1 MGVVGIIRFRVSE
14 GAGMALTAWM
24 LHAYVRRV
32 SCTWVICG
40 GIINARGLGVLRG
53 SEGMLVG
60 VNGRVHS
67 LL

>member
-1 MGVVGIIRFRVSE
+1 
-14 GAGMALTAWM
+14 MALTAWM